1 MNNTMNNNTIQI
13 HKTCITYYDII
24 KSYIITFYNYI
35 KHLLIIDEYIINDDD
50 KLIIKIKYFI
60 LRYRRI
66 IGIIL
71 LFILLYINSKCD
83 TRNTG
88 DTMYSNKSMVG
99 GSNEDFNRF
108 KAEFNA
114 KQASKLKSTNSH
126 EPIFQSLKEVQNTPP
141 PRPTAAKPKFAEQP
155 TVAAATTPATPPAT
169 VAAATSAKSTL
180 KDKIKG
186 AAQKTTAAGKSINK
200 GAKAVSS
207 KTNKIAKGVSSK
219 TKGIRKGAYSGAA
232 YVGNKFKDMSGW
244 FYEILF
250 SIALAIAI
258 CAIILPS
265 LSFLII
271 GIICYFLFK
280 KKMIHIKS
288 M

>member
-60 LRYRRI
+60 LRYRRV

-83 TRNTG
+83 TRNTR

-99 GSNEDFNRF
+99 GSNEDLNRF
-108 KAEFNA
+108 RAEINA
-114 KQASKLKSTNSH
+114 KQALKPAH
-126 EPIFQSLKEVQNTPP
+126 TPP
-141 PRPTAAKPKFAEQP
+141 S
-155 TVAAATTPATPPAT
+155 ATI
-169 VAAATSAKSTL
+169 AAATSAEGTL
-180 KDKIKG
+180 NG
-186 AAQKTTAAGKSINK
+186 GAQKIAAAAASKSISK
-200 GAKAVSS
+200 GTKAVSD
-207 KTNKIAKGVSSK
+207 KTNKITKGVSSK

>member
-1 MNNTMNNNTIQI
+1 MNNNTIQI

-60 LRYRRI
+60 LRYRRV

-99 GSNEDFNRF
+99 GS
-108 KAEFNA
+108 
-114 KQASKLKSTNSH
+114 T
-126 EPIFQSLKEVQNTPP
+126 T
-141 PRPTAAKPKFAEQP
+141 AKPIFAEQP

-186 AAQKTTAAGKSINK
+186 AAQKTTATSKSINK
-200 GAKAVSS
+200 GANAVSS

-232 YVGNKFKDMSGW
+232 YVGNNFKDMSGW